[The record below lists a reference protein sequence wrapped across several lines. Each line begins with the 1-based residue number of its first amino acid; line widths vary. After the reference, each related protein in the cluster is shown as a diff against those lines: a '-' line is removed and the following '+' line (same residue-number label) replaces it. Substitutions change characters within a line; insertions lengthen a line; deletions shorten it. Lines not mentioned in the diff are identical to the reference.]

1 VVEAWETEDGV
12 RPSASWQAVTR
23 VNAEAAPKDTM
34 RRPTLPGSG
43 EGWRGRAGGGK
54 AGKARKAKGVTARK
68 TTARRPAISSGG
80 NGEGLSWSLDGD
92 VLVLRIPLGRV
103 ARRVA
108 ALQALATIKRV
119 MGRQGEGV
127 SGAVAGDVLVVRPL
141 SRFVRQAVGEV
152 LGRI

>member
-1 VVEAWETEDGV
+1 V
-12 RPSASWQAVTR
+12 RA
-23 VNAEAAPKDTM
+23 
-34 RRPTLPGSG
+34 
-43 EGWRGRAGGGK
+43 RGRGSVAGK
-54 AGKARKAKGVTARK
+54 AGRAKGVTARK
-68 TTARRPAISSGG
+68 TTDRRRAISSVGR
-80 NGEGLSWSLDGD
+80 EAISWAFEGD